1 MIDPGRSQFPGFYA
15 KILAPSE
22 AALHQPPLSFPVFLW
37 TLWSIKESVYKFV
50 RRHEPDLTFGPTK
63 IVAEIFLPIAPPAVL
78 PGAPS
83 ESAAAAAA
91 SVVPAVAESVLPG
104 TPSESAA
111 ASVVPAVAESVL
123 PGTPSE
129 SAAAASEVASPAAA
143 RPVPPAVSSVFQ
155 SRVRFRDAVFHTRSH
170 IFPDC
175 ISTVVSSTDDFTDVR
190 WGLRRTSDAS
200 SVAESAAVRKYFLE
214 ELCLLYPDNIW
225 ALDKSPAGYPILL
238 RDNQPSEIPVSFAHH
253 GGIVGYAYLV

>member
-78 PGAPS
+78 QGTPS
-83 ESAAAAAA
+83 ESAAA
-91 SVVPAVAESVLPG
+91 
-104 TPSESAA
+104 AA

-143 RPVPPAVSSVFQ
+143 RPVSSVFQ
-155 SRVRFRDAVFHTRSH
+155 SRVRFRDAFFHTRSH

-214 ELCLLYPDNIW
+214 ELYLLYPDSIW

>member
-1 MIDPGRSQFPGFYA
+1 MTSIGNDIVALHMIDPGRSQFPGFYA

-50 RRHEPDLTFGPTK
+50 RRHEPDLIFGPTK
-63 IVAEIFLPIAPPAVL
+63 IVVEIFLPIAPPAVL
-78 PGAPS
+78 PDAPS
-83 ESAAAAAA
+83 ESAA
-91 SVVPAVAESVLPG
+91 
-104 TPSESAA
+104 
-111 ASVVPAVAESVL
+111 
-123 PGTPSE
+123 
-129 SAAAASEVASPAAA
+129 AAA

-155 SRVRFRDAVFHTRSH
+155 SRVRFRDAFFHTRSH

-214 ELCLLYPDNIW
+214 ELYLLYPDSIW

>member
-78 PGAPS
+78 QGAPS
-83 ESAAAAAA
+83 ESAAA
-91 SVVPAVAESVLPG
+91 SILPAVAESVLPG
-104 TPSESAA
+104 TPSDSAA

-143 RPVPPAVSSVFQ
+143 RPVSSVFQ
-155 SRVRFRDAVFHTRSH
+155 SRVRFRDAFFHTRSH

-214 ELCLLYPDNIW
+214 ELYLLYPDSIW

>member
-1 MIDPGRSQFPGFYA
+1 MIDPGRSQFPGFYT

-50 RRHEPDLTFGPTK
+50 RRHEPDLLFGPTK
-63 IVAEIFLPIAPPAVL
+63 IVVEIFLPIPPPAVL
-78 PGAPS
+78 PGAP
-83 ESAAAAAA
+83 AAPTGA
-91 SVVPAVAESVLPG
+91 L
-104 TPSESAA
+104 
-111 ASVVPAVAESVL
+111 
-123 PGTPSE
+123 
-129 SAAAASEVASPAAA
+129 
-143 RPVPPAVSSVFQ
+143 VFQ
-155 SRVRFRDAVFHTRSH
+155 SRVRFRDALFHTRSY

-175 ISTVVSSTDDFTDVR
+175 ISTVVSSTDDLTDVR
-190 WGLRRTSDAS
+190 WGLRRTNDAS

-214 ELCLLYPDNIW
+214 EFCLLYPDSIW

-253 GGIVGYAYLV
+253 GGIVGYAYCM

>member
-50 RRHEPDLTFGPTK
+50 RRHEPDLIFGPTK
-63 IVAEIFLPIAPPAVL
+63 IVVEIFLPIAPPA
-78 PGAPS
+78 
-83 ESAAAAAA
+83 AA
-91 SVVPAVAESVLPG
+91 SVLPAVAESVLPG
-104 TPSESAA
+104 APLESAA
-111 ASVVPAVAESVL
+111 ASS
-123 PGTPSE
+123 
-129 SAAAASEVASPAAA
+129 SPAAA
-143 RPVPPAVSSVFQ
+143 RPVSSVFQ
-155 SRVRFRDAVFHTRSH
+155 SSVRFRDAVFHTRSH

-200 SVAESAAVRKYFLE
+200 SAAESAAVRKYFLE